1 MVVVAVSLSH
11 YGIHLAYFFYLDL
24 LHLDYSCMPKWVR
37 QRFHFCFTLVK
48 LHHLM
53 VELVTEITIAKEASL
68 IFDGG
73 VIMSKKH
80 FFIRSNPIERILTL
94 LKF

>member
-1 MVVVAVSLSH
+1 
-11 YGIHLAYFFYLDL
+11 
-24 LHLDYSCMPKWVR
+24 
-37 QRFHFCFTLVK
+37 
-48 LHHLM
+48 M
-53 VELVTEITIAKEASL
+53 VELVTEGTIAKEASL

-80 FFIRSNPIERILTL
+80 FFFKINPIERILTL